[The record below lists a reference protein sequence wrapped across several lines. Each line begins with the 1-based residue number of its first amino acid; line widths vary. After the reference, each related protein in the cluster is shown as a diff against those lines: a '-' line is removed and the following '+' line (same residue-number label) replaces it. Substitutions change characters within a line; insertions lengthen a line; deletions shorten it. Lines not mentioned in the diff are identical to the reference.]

1 MRFWNSGLIFDGR
14 SVAIVCFRGG
24 VVVGRFSCRF
34 FVRKGGGKRERK
46 RRWWLDVPFA
56 GHDVSSDLVVR
67 VQDAFVMH
75 DNRCVVSA
83 RIARVLPLILI

>member
-1 MRFWNSGLIFDGR
+1 MRFLEFWID
-14 SVAIVCFRGG
+14 FRWEICCISLFSRG
-24 VVVGRFSCRF
+24 VVVGRFSCWF
-34 FVRKGGGKRERK
+34 FVLKGGGERERK

-56 GHDVSSDLVVR
+56 GHNVSSDLVVR

-83 RIARVLPLILI
+83 RITRVLPLILI